1 MPHIGANVTICEFE
15 LSEAVGQRL
24 HLPAGFTDINYLSVN
39 FIFAPSMVG
48 FVSPVTGQLLREQ
61 NSQLVS
67 DSGEKYPVVNG
78 IPRFVPQ
85 DNYASAFGLQW
96 KNFAKTQLDSVNGTH
111 ISQERLERCLGFPI
125 EQLKDKSLL
134 EVGSGAGR
142 FTELFVKGGAHVHT
156 VDLSVAVE
164 VNKENMGN
172 VSNYAVAQAS
182 VYELPFPKQSFDI
195 VLCLGV
201 IQHTPSSEKTI
212 EALWQMVKPGGLL
225 VIDHYIWRINYYFNP
240 ATYYR
245 LVLKE
250 LKPETSKKIVD
261 ALVNFFFPFHWAFR
275 NTPPLEWL
283 LKRVS
288 PLITFM
294 RLYPQLSRQE
304 HFEWARLDTNDS
316 LTDYYKHLRTPREIR
331 TELEKLGAKN
341 IWINE
346 GGNGV
351 EARATK

>member
-1 MPHIGANVTICEFE
+1 MIDFVCPH
-15 LSEAVGQRL
+15 SEKKL
-24 HLPAGFTDINYLSVN
+24 TL
-39 FIFAPSMVG
+39 
-48 FVSPVTGQLLREQ
+48 Q
-61 NSQLVS
+61 NDVLITE
-67 DSGEKYPVVNG
+67 SGDRQFPVVNG

-96 KNFAKTQLDSVNGTH
+96 KNFAKTQLDSFNGTK

-125 EQLKDKSLL
+125 EQLKGKNLL

-142 FTELFVKGGAHVHT
+142 FTELFVKGGANVHT
-156 VDLSVAVE
+156 IDLSVAVE
-164 VNKENMGN
+164 VNKENIGN
-172 VSNYAVAQAS
+172 ADNYKIAQAS
-182 VYELPFPKQSFDI
+182 VYELPFAKESFEVVI
-195 VLCLGV
+195 CLGV
-201 IQHTPSSEKTI
+201 IQHTPDSEKTI

-250 LKPETSKKIVD
+250 LKPQTSKKIVD
-261 ALVNFFFPFHWAFR
+261 ALVNFFFPLHWAFR
-275 NTPPLEWL
+275 NIAPLEWL

-294 RLYPQLSRQE
+294 KPHPELSRQE
-304 HFEWARLDTNDS
+304 HFEWARLDTYDS
-316 LTDYYKHLRTPREIR
+316 LTDYYKHLRTPEEIK
-331 TELEKLGAKN
+331 TALEKSGAKN

-346 GGNGV
+346 DGNGV

>member
-1 MPHIGANVTICEFE
+1 MI
-15 LSEAVGQRL
+15 
-24 HLPAGFTDINYLSVN
+24 D
-39 FIFAPSMVG
+39 
-48 FVSPVTGQLLREQ
+48 FVSPPSGKKLTPQ
-61 NSQLVS
+61 NNELISET
-67 DSGEKYPVVNG
+67 GEKFPVVNG

-96 KNFAKTQLDSVNGTH
+96 KNFAKTQLDSFNGTK
-111 ISQERLERCLGFPI
+111 ISQERLERCLGFAI
-125 EQLKDKSLL
+125 EELKGKNLL

-142 FTELFVKGGAHVHT
+142 FTELFVKGGANVHT
-156 VDLSVAVE
+156 IDLSVAVE
-164 VNKENMGN
+164 VNKENIGQAD
-172 VSNYAVAQAS
+172 NYKIAQAS
-182 VYELPFPKQSFDI
+182 VYELPFAKESFDI
-195 VLCLGV
+195 VMCLGV

-250 LKPETSKKIVD
+250 LKPKTSKKIVD
-261 ALVNFFFPFHWAFR
+261 ALVNFFFPLHWSFR
-275 NTPPLEWL
+275 NIAPLEWL

-294 RLYPQLSRQE
+294 KPHPELSRQE
-304 HFEWARLDTNDS
+304 HFEWARLDTYDS
-316 LTDYYKHLRTPREIR
+316 LTDYYKHLRTPDQIK

-341 IWINE
+341 IWINK

-351 EARATK
+351 EARCVK

>member
-1 MPHIGANVTICEFE
+1 MI
-15 LSEAVGQRL
+15 
-24 HLPAGFTDINYLSVN
+24 D
-39 FIFAPSMVG
+39 
-48 FVSPVTGQLLREQ
+48 FVSPQSGKKLTAQQSELISET
-61 NSQLVS
+61 
-67 DSGEKYPVVNG
+67 GEKFPVVNG

-96 KNFAKTQLDSVNGTH
+96 KNFAKTQLDSFNGTK
-111 ISQERLERCLGFPI
+111 ISQERLERCMGFPI
-125 EQLKDKSLL
+125 EQLKGKNLL

-164 VNKENMGN
+164 VNKENVGN
-172 VSNYAVAQAS
+172 ADNYKIAQAS
-182 VYELPFPKQSFDI
+182 VYELPFAKESFD
-195 VLCLGV
+195 VVMCLGV
-201 IQHTPSSEKTI
+201 IQHTPDSEKTI
-212 EALWQMVKPGGLL
+212 AALWQMVKPGGLL

-250 LKPETSKKIVD
+250 LKPKTSKKIVD
-261 ALVNFFFPFHWAFR
+261 ALVDFFFPLHWAFR
-275 NTPPLEWL
+275 NIAPLEWL

-294 RLYPQLSRQE
+294 KPHPELSRQE
-304 HFEWARLDTNDS
+304 HFEWARLDTYDS
-316 LTDYYKHLRTPREIR
+316 LTDYYKHLRTPEQIK

-341 IWINE
+341 IWINK

>member
-1 MPHIGANVTICEFE
+1 MI
-15 LSEAVGQRL
+15 
-24 HLPAGFTDINYLSVN
+24 D
-39 FIFAPSMVG
+39 
-48 FVSPVTGQLLREQ
+48 FVSPLSGKKLTPQ
-61 NSQLVS
+61 NNELISET
-67 DSGEKYPVVNG
+67 GEKFPVVNG

-96 KNFAKTQLDSVNGTH
+96 KNFAKTQLDSFNGTK

-125 EQLKDKSLL
+125 EQLQGKNLL

-164 VNKENMGN
+164 VNKENIGQAD
-172 VSNYAVAQAS
+172 NYKIAQAS
-182 VYELPFPKQSFDI
+182 VYELPFAKQSFDVVI
-195 VLCLGV
+195 CLGV

-250 LKPETSKKIVD
+250 MKPQTSKKIVD
-261 ALVNFFFPFHWAFR
+261 ALVNFFFPLHWAFR
-275 NTPPLEWL
+275 NIAPLEWL

-294 RLYPQLSRQE
+294 KPHPELSRQE
-304 HFEWARLDTNDS
+304 HFEWARLDTYDS
-316 LTDYYKHLRTPREIR
+316 LTDYYKHLRTPDQIK

-341 IWINE
+341 IWINK

-351 EARATK
+351 EARCKK

>member
-1 MPHIGANVTICEFE
+1 MI
-15 LSEAVGQRL
+15 
-24 HLPAGFTDINYLSVN
+24 D
-39 FIFAPSMVG
+39 
-48 FVSPVTGQLLREQ
+48 FVSPQSGKKLTAQHSELISETGEQ
-61 NSQLVS
+61 F
-67 DSGEKYPVVNG
+67 PVVNG

-96 KNFAKTQLDSVNGTH
+96 KNFAKTQLDSFNGTK

-125 EQLKDKSLL
+125 EELKGKNLL

-142 FTELFVKGGAHVHT
+142 FTELFVKGGANVHT
-156 VDLSVAVE
+156 IDLSVAVE
-164 VNKENMGN
+164 VNKENIGSA
-172 VSNYAVAQAS
+172 VNYKIAQAS
-182 VYELPFPKQSFDI
+182 VYELPFAKESFDVVI
-195 VLCLGV
+195 CLGV

-212 EALWQMVKPGGLL
+212 DALWQMVKPGGLL

-250 LKPETSKKIVD
+250 LKPQTSKKIVD
-261 ALVNFFFPFHWAFR
+261 ALVNFFFPLHWAFR
-275 NTPPLEWL
+275 NIAPLEWL

-294 RLYPQLSRQE
+294 KPHPELSRQE
-304 HFEWARLDTNDS
+304 HFEWARLDTYDS
-316 LTDYYKHLRTPREIR
+316 LTDYYKHLRTPEQIKA
-331 TELEKLGAKN
+331 ELEKLGAKN
-341 IWINE
+341 IWLNK

-351 EARATK
+351 EARAEK

>member
-1 MPHIGANVTICEFE
+1 MI
-15 LSEAVGQRL
+15 
-24 HLPAGFTDINYLSVN
+24 D
-39 FIFAPSMVG
+39 
-48 FVSPVTGQLLREQ
+48 FVSPQSGKKLTARIGILTSETGETF
-61 NSQLVS
+61 
-67 DSGEKYPVVNG
+67 PVVNG

-96 KNFAKTQLDSVNGTH
+96 KNFAKTQLDSFNGTK

-125 EQLKDKSLL
+125 EHLKGKDLL

-164 VNKENMGN
+164 VNKENVGN
-172 VSNYAVAQAS
+172 AENYKIAQAS
-182 VYELPFPKQSFDI
+182 VYELPFAKESFDI
-195 VLCLGV
+195 VMCLGV
-201 IQHTPSSEKTI
+201 IQHTPNSEKTI
-212 EALWQMVKPGGLL
+212 QALWQMVKPGGLL

-240 ATYYR
+240 AAYYR

-250 LKPETSKKIVD
+250 LKPQTSKKIVD
-261 ALVNFFFPFHWAFR
+261 ALVNFFFPLHWAFR
-275 NTPPLEWL
+275 NIAPLEWL

-294 RLYPQLSRQE
+294 KPHPELSRQE
-304 HFEWARLDTNDS
+304 HFEWARLDTYDS
-316 LTDYYKHLRTPREIR
+316 LTDYYKHLRTPEQIK

-341 IWINE
+341 IWINK